1 MKEITILSGKGG
13 TGKTSFTAALASVA
27 KNAVLCDNDVDAA
40 DLHLLLQ
47 PKIKEV
53 YEFESGCFAIINNND
68 CSKCGLCYEN
78 CHFNAV
84 DILEEGSYYVN
95 PFLCEGC
102 KLCERVC
109 PEHAIST
116 KVSNNN
122 SWYIS
127 TTRHGVM
134 VHAKMG
140 PGEENSG
147 RLVSK
152 IRGKAK
158 EIAKENNAA
167 YIIND
172 GPPGIGCAAISSIS
186 GTNLVVLVTEPTKSG
201 LNDASRLVELVKSFN
216 IPVVGIINK
225 ADINDTISLQLET
238 YFIKNDIP
246 LLAKVPFNKQW
257 VESMVDGKTL
267 VEYAPDSELT
277 QQIKNIWSKISANES
292 KN

>member
-47 PKIKEV
+47 PKIKETFS
-53 YEFESGCFAIINNND
+53 FESGSHAIID
-68 CSKCGLCYEN
+68 AESCTQCGLCYKN
-78 CHFNAV
+78 CHFKAIELL
-84 DILEEGSYYVN
+84 DEGLYSVN
-95 PFLCEGC
+95 SFLCEGC

-109 PEHAIST
+109 PTHAITT
-116 KVSNNN
+116 KVNNNN

-127 TTRHGVM
+127 STRHGIM

-158 EIAKENNAA
+158 EIAKDRHADF
-167 YIIND
+167 IIND

-186 GTNLVVLVTEPTKSG
+186 GTHLVVLVTEPTKSG
-201 LNDASRLVELVKSFN
+201 LNDASRLVELVKSFQ

-225 ADINDTISLQLET
+225 ADINTKISAELEQF
-238 YFIKNDIP
+238 FIENDIL
-246 LLAKVPFNKQW
+246 LLAKVPFNEQW
-257 VESMVDGKTL
+257 VESMVEGKTL
-267 VEYAPDSELT
+267 VEYAPESELT
-277 QQIKNIWSKISANES
+277 QQINHIWKTISEN
-292 KN
+292 

>member
-47 PKIKEV
+47 PKVKEFFS
-53 YEFESGCFAIINNND
+53 FESGSYAIIDNE
-68 CSKCGLCYEN
+68 KCTQCGICVEY
-78 CHFNAV
+78 CRFNAIEKL
-84 DILEEGSYYVN
+84 DDGLFHVN
-95 PFLCEGC
+95 NFVCEGC

-109 PEHAIST
+109 PAEAITT
-116 KVSNNN
+116 KMNKDN
-122 SWYIS
+122 SWYVS
-127 TTRHGVM
+127 STRHGIM

-152 IRGKAK
+152 IRSRAK
-158 EIAKENNAA
+158 EIAKEHHADF
-167 YIIND
+167 IIND

-201 LNDASRLVELVKSFN
+201 LNDAKRLVELVQSFQ
-216 IPVVGIINK
+216 IPVMGIINK
-225 ADINDTISLQLET
+225 ADINKTVSGELES
-238 YFIKNDIP
+238 FFSKNSIP
-246 LLAKVPFNKQW
+246 LLAKIPFDKQW
-257 VESMVDGKTL
+257 VSSMIEGKTL
-267 VEYAPDSELT
+267 VEYVPESELT
-277 QQIKNIWSKISANES
+277 NQIKDIWKKIS